1 MDSAGEVVNDGKIT
15 LEGFTVAARA
25 FADKWK
31 RHNLSFPPWSWV
43 PLINRTMLKKEEG
56 YLSLEKIIILSS
68 LEGSAEEE
76 SLDVTADWSEKEE
89 SIDHTVLVQNVED
102 EAHYYDYHIVHSASY
117 MVPMLYF
124 RGYSS
129 DGKPLS
135 LDVIKRD
142 LPSSSVSLLL
152 ESKWTF
158 ITQEEHPYLNRPW
171 FKLHPCGTE
180 EWIKLLSESSSSDGC
195 QIPVELYLV
204 SWFSVVG
211 QVVGLKIPRE
221 MLI

>member
-15 LEGFTVAARA
+15 LEGFSVAARA

-31 RHNLSFPPWSWV
+31 RHNLSFPSWSWV
-43 PLINRTMLKKEEG
+43 PLINRTLLK
-56 YLSLEKIIILSS
+56 
-68 LEGSAEEE
+68 GSAEEE
-76 SLDVTADWSEKEE
+76 SLGVTADWWEKEE

-102 EAHYYDYHIVHSASY
+102 EAHYYDYHIVYSASY

-158 ITQEEHPYLNRPW
+158 ITQEIRL
-171 FKLHPCGTE
+171 G
-180 EWIKLLSESSSSDGC
+180 LLSCGSKSAV
-195 QIPVELYLV
+195 QAVATLVTLV
-204 SWFSVVG
+204 SSALLVYISTAFYAFWH
-211 QVVGLKIPRE
+211 
-221 MLI
+221 